1 VIASGLHDGC
11 QSARNSCWC
20 CHPRRFSFPP
30 WTSQFDLASKQRL
43 KVKFC
48 KARRSNAPSHRTE
61 AFRRGTIASVVV
73 AIRKHTFY
81 FQYPPERDASAQ
93 ICFFLFQT
101 PPPPLPLNSSLNT
114 AARTRTRSSLGV
126 MLSPAAAAPLL
137 DIIYIPH
144 SVRKQGEL
152 SRGPP
157 PSPDLASTRTN
168 LNNKNKILESSIKK
182 PLT

>member
-1 VIASGLHDGC
+1 MMVVNQLETLAGAVTPEDFHS
-11 QSARNSCWC
+11 
-20 CHPRRFSFPP
+20 HPRDRSLISHP
-30 WTSQFDLASKQRL
+30 SIAL

-81 FQYPPERDASAQ
+81 FRYPPERDASAQ
-93 ICFFLFQT
+93 ICFFHSR
-101 PPPPLPLNSSLNT
+101 PPFPLLLPLNSSLNT

-144 SVRKQGEL
+144 SV
-152 SRGPP
+152 
-157 PSPDLASTRTN
+157 
-168 LNNKNKILESSIKK
+168 SSAQAR
-182 PLT
+182 